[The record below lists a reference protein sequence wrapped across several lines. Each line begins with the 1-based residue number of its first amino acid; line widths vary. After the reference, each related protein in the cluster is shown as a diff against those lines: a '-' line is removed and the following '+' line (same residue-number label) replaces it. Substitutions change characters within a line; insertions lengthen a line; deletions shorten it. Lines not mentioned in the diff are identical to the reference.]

1 MMLRADLYE
10 KKINVESYISS
21 NDCRACGFHSREEF
35 LKKLRSGELKPSHC
49 KMARMRF
56 FSLLWAV
63 KPDEILPEV
72 EVLQLPSPGPTG
84 LFPINQPGKNS
95 PILVSGNSKITGEVL
110 TAVLSTTLSPF
121 WYLVVN
127 TDGHTVDMAIVYKVL
142 TAARVMQE
150 ISRENADK
158 IAPESTLFL
167 PGYASVIQDDLI
179 EQSGRHVQVGPV
191 CAAELPLFF
200 GSENW
205 KVA

>member
-1 MMLRADLYE
+1 MLRADLYE

-21 NDCRACGFHSREEF
+21 NDCKACGFHSREEF
-35 LKKLRSGELKPSHC
+35 LEKLRSGKLKPSNC

-63 KPDEILPEV
+63 RPEEILPEV
-72 EVLQLPSPGPTG
+72 EVLQLPNPGPTG
-84 LFPINQPGKNS
+84 LFPINQPEKDS

-121 WYLVVN
+121 WYLVVD
-127 TDGHTVDMAIVYKVL
+127 TDGHTVDMAIVYKVM
-142 TAARVMQE
+142 TAERIMQE
-150 ISRENADK
+150 IGRENVDQ
-158 IAPESTLFL
+158 IAPESTFFL
-167 PGYASVIQDDLI
+167 PGFAAGIRDDI
-179 EQSGRHVQVGPV
+179 AEQSGRQVKVGPV

-200 GSENW
+200 GNEGW

>member
-1 MMLRADLYE
+1 MLRADLYE

-35 LKKLRSGELKPSHC
+35 LEKLRAGRLKPSHC

-56 FSLLWAV
+56 LSLLWAV

-72 EVLQLPSPGPTG
+72 EVLQLPASGPTG
-84 LFPINQPGKNS
+84 LFPINQPGKDS
-95 PILVSGNSKITGEVL
+95 PILVSGNSKITSEVL

-127 TDGHTVDMAIVYKVL
+127 TDGHTVDMAIVYKVM
-142 TAARVMQE
+142 TAERIMQE
-150 ISRENADK
+150 ISREDVDQ

-167 PGYASVIQDDLI
+167 PGFAAAIRDNLT
-179 EQSGRHVQVGPV
+179 EQSGRHVKVGPV

-200 GSENW
+200 GNENW